1 MKTELITNAYRNS
14 TGIDSDCISIMFHR
28 PTGTGAFSVNGIPVP
43 DGETLTIS
51 QNKGDLDTTK
61 YEIRFNASATVD
73 PTNQCVVAKIVPSN
87 LEQYCGIK

>member
-1 MKTELITNAYRNS
+1 MKTELISNAYRTS

-28 PTGTGAFSVNGIPVP
+28 PTNTGAFSVNGIPVP

-61 YEIRFNASATVD
+61 YIIRFASNTDA
-73 PTNQCVVAKIVPSN
+73 TNQCVVAKIVPFN
-87 LEQYCGIK
+87 LEQYCVVG

>member
-1 MKTELITNAYRNS
+1 MKTELITNTYAKS

-28 PTGTGAFSVNGIPVP
+28 PANSRAFSVNGIPVP

-61 YEIRFNASATVD
+61 YQILFESGVAAA
-73 PTNQCVVAKIVPSN
+73 QCVVAKIVPRS
-87 LEQYCGIK
+87 LEQYCGVS